1 MLSLRPWQY
10 VKNDLSKTSLGPR
23 DGITF
28 VCKTDLYKRKRYKT
42 KVACYELELKE
53 QPNVYNC
60 LL

>member
-1 MLSLRPWQY
+1 MESRLY
-10 VKNDLSKTSLGPR
+10 VRLTCINANA
-23 DGITF
+23 I
-28 VCKTDLYKRKRYKT
+28 KT

>member
-10 VKNDLSKTSLGPR
+10 DKNDLSKISPRPR

-28 VCKTDLYKRKRYKT
+28 VCETDLYKRKRYKT
-42 KVACYELELKE
+42 KVAYYELELKE

>member
-10 VKNDLSKTSLGPR
+10 DKNDLSKTSLRPR

-28 VCKTDLYKRKRYKT
+28 VCETDLYKRKRYKT
-42 KVACYELELKE
+42 KVAYYELELKE